1 MQQSGN
7 HADREEPF
15 LVLYPFMWEEFELQ
29 GTMLLVYARVFGF
42 CKRGGSFYESR
53 ASTAS
58 YLGVSER
65 SVIRAMNALEERGLV
80 EEIPGSWKRDGF
92 MTRSYVLGRMPD
104 AKTSNTSDNL
114 SPPDAH
120 DDPSEE
126 TGDSSG
132 EEGVPDWHLKSKE
145 EIKDKR

>member
-7 HADREEPF
+7 HADREEPL

-29 GTMLLVYARVFGF
+29 GTILLVYARVFGF

-65 SVIRAMNALEERGLV
+65 SVIRAC
-80 EEIPGSWKRDGF
+80 
-92 MTRSYVLGRMPD
+92 TRSSPR
-104 AKTSNTSDNL
+104 NTTL
-114 SPPDAH
+114 
-120 DDPSEE
+120 
-126 TGDSSG
+126 
-132 EEGVPDWHLKSKE
+132 
-145 EIKDKR
+145 